1 MDKEKSNT
9 EVNEVIQDEVVLVPE
24 KSVKKDKGA
33 GESKKP
39 VKKLKDVSESKK
51 TASKDDDSL
60 LAKKTIT
67 QDQVLL
73 ASLKLFSEKGYFNTS
88 LSDIKDA
95 VGIKTTSGI
104 YQHFKNKQA
113 IAEALY
119 GNILDSLS
127 ISIDDIR
134 RRNRKASEQLR
145 EVVDLLFKL
154 TEDAPE
160 VIKFLLVVNI
170 QEILPEEKPLI
181 ETAPF
186 NKIRRVI
193 QNGIKDGEIRSI
205 DPLLAYSYFFG
216 IIKHTLSL
224 VLSGDLT
231 KGASSYQAQAWL
243 SAWSSIVK
251 K

>member
-1 MDKEKSNT
+1 MDTEK
-9 EVNEVIQDEVVLVPE
+9 
-24 KSVKKDKGA
+24 KSKA
-33 GESKKP
+33 KKP
-39 VKKLKDVSESKK
+39 V
-51 TASKDDDSL
+51 
-60 LAKKTIT
+60 T
-67 QDQVLL
+67 QDEILL

-88 LSDIKDA
+88 LTEIKDA

-113 IAEALY
+113 IAEVLF
-119 GNILDSLS
+119 GNIIDSLS

-145 EVVDLLFKL
+145 EFVDLLFRL
-154 TEDAPE
+154 TEEAPE
-160 VIKFLLVVNI
+160 IVHFLIIVNI
-170 QEILPEEKPLI
+170 KEILPEHKPLL

-186 NKIRRVI
+186 NKISRII

-216 IIKHTLSL
+216 IISHTLRL
-224 VLSGDLT
+224 VLSGDLP
-231 KGASSYQAQAWL
+231 KEADSYQSQAWL
-243 SAWSSIVK
+243 SAWSSIAK

>member
-1 MDKEKSNT
+1 MDKEKST
-9 EVNEVIQDEVVLVPE
+9 T
-24 KSVKKDKGA
+24 G
-33 GESKKP
+33 KKP
-39 VKKLKDVSESKK
+39 
-51 TASKDDDSL
+51 
-60 LAKKTIT
+60 IT
-67 QDQVLL
+67 QDEVLL
-73 ASLKLFSEKGYFNTS
+73 ASLKLFAEKGYFNTS
-88 LSDIKDA
+88 LTDIKDA

-113 IAEALY
+113 IADTLY

-134 RRNRKASEQLR
+134 RRNRKVADQLR
-145 EVVDLLFKL
+145 EIVDLLFKL

-160 VIKFLLVVNI
+160 VVQFLLVVNI
-170 QEILPEEKPLI
+170 REILPEQKPVI

-193 QNGIKDGEIRSI
+193 QNGIKNGEIRSM
-205 DPLLAYSYFFG
+205 DSLLAYSYFLG

-224 VLSGDLT
+224 VLSGDLP
-231 KGASSYQAQAWL
+231 KNADSYQSQAWL
-243 SAWSSIVK
+243 AAWGSIVK

>member
-1 MDKEKSNT
+1 MDKENT
-9 EVNEVIQDEVVLVPE
+9 TTAKKAVTQDE
-24 KSVKKDKGA
+24 
-33 GESKKP
+33 
-39 VKKLKDVSESKK
+39 
-51 TASKDDDSL
+51 
-60 LAKKTIT
+60 I
-67 QDQVLL
+67 LL

-88 LSDIKDA
+88 LTDIKDA

-119 GNILDSLS
+119 GNILDSLN

-154 TEDAPE
+154 TDDAPE
-160 VIKFLLVVNI
+160 VIQFLLFVNI
-170 QEILPEEKPLI
+170 KEILPDQKILL

-186 NKIRRVI
+186 NKINRVI
-193 QNGIKDGEIRSI
+193 HNGIKDGEIRPI
-205 DPLLAYSYFFG
+205 DSLVAYSYFFG
-216 IIKHTLSL
+216 VIKHTLGL
-224 VLSGDLT
+224 VLSGDLS
-231 KGASSYQAQAWL
+231 KNADSYQSQAWL
-243 SAWSSIVK
+243 AAWGCIVK